1 VVAAFPAP
9 NAPAGL
15 GACATIND
23 PKPGCQS
30 PEQASASYSESLA
43 KYGRVGRMARCRLR
57 MASELVSLD
66 LTPDGV
72 RFPADA
78 TTTLLAQAY
87 QGEIG
92 FQT

>member
-1 VVAAFPAP
+1 
-9 NAPAGL
+9 
-15 GACATIND
+15 
-23 PKPGCQS
+23 
-30 PEQASASYSESLA
+30 
-43 KYGRVGRMARCRLR
+43 VGRMARCRLR